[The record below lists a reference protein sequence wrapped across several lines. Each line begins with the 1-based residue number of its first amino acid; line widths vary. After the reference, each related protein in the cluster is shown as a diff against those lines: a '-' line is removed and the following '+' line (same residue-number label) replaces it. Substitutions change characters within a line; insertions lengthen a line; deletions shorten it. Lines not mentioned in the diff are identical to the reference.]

1 MNWLIIPERLP
12 ILGFWVTRFMGLI
25 PKAFE
30 AMLATLAMVP
40 MLVIMLPFFMFPS
53 META

>member
-1 MNWLIIPERLP
+1 MNWLIIPERPP
-12 ILGFWVTRFMGLI
+12 ILGFWVTRFMGFM

-30 AMLATLAMVP
+30 AMLAKLAMVP

-53 META
+53 MKAA